1 MLIFIGP
8 GIAATQEVGRH
19 RSSTLNSHWKNKRLR
34 KSIWEKPSMDSRR
47 GIVQKAA
54 PESAAPTTVNAP
66 KTEKPGQ
73 TASTLSV
80 TNRHGA
86 QIGAEQNRRKATG
99 RHRKEAPQRQSLT
112 AEAQVLRS
120 IDRQQAKSHNSNACN
135 KNRSPRHPARRKPQ
149 PPQGQKAE
157 SYHRNKKPLP
167 RPIRATAFR

>member
-1 MLIFIGP
+1 MPIIIGP
-8 GIAATQEVGRH
+8 GTAATQEDGRP

-34 KSIWEKPSMDSRR
+34 KAIWEKSGMDSRR

-66 KTEKPGQ
+66 KTEKTGQ

-120 IDRQQAKSHNSNACN
+120 RDRQQAKSHNSNACN
-135 KNRSPRHPARRKPQ
+135 KNRSPRHPARRNPTLPRAESRILPSQ
-149 PPQGQKAE
+149 QKA
-157 SYHRNKKPLP
+157 SPVP
-167 RPIRATAFR
+167 FRATAFR

>member
-1 MLIFIGP
+1 
-8 GIAATQEVGRH
+8 
-19 RSSTLNSHWKNKRLR
+19 
-34 KSIWEKPSMDSRR
+34 MDSRR

-112 AEAQVLRS
+112 AEAQVLGRR
-120 IDRQQAKSHNSNACN
+120 DWQQAKTD
-135 KNRSPRHPARRKPQ
+135 NRQSPITAMPATRIAVPDTRQRGTLPL
-149 PPQGQKAE
+149 QGQKAE
-157 SYHRNKKPLP
+157 STHRNKAAPATYP
-167 RPIRATAFR
+167 RAPHSNRLKQPKIIYNNRYRTFF

>member
-1 MLIFIGP
+1 MSGSVRQFEKSRAEIP
-8 GIAATQEVGRH
+8 DAA
-19 RSSTLNSHWKNKRLR
+19 SPKRLHKNPHHQPQQPPR
-34 KSIWEKPSMDSRR
+34 KR
-47 GIVQKAA
+47 
-54 PESAAPTTVNAP
+54 ES
-66 KTEKPGQ
+66 PGQ
-73 TASTLSV
+73 AASTLSV

-86 QIGAEQNRRKATG
+86 QIGAEQNRQKATG

-135 KNRSPRHPARRKPQ
+135 KNRSPRHPTTRKPQ

-157 SYHRNKKPLP
+157 SFPRDTKPLP